1 MAEEKTVL
9 VVDDEVRMRRIVRDY
24 LQIKGYAVLEASDGV
39 EALET
44 LSRREVDLV
53 LLDVMMPRMDGF
65 ETCRRI
71 RRTSSVPVIMLT
83 ARSEEEDELQGFQL
97 GVDEY
102 IAKPFSLKV
111 LLARIEAVLRRG
123 QAQPETKQDGAPGLS
138 VDTVGRVV
146 RVDGKPVELTYTEYE
161 LLTYLM
167 TNAGVALSRDRI
179 LDSVWRFDYEG
190 DARTVDTHVKK
201 LRSKLAPYGGY
212 ICTVRG
218 IGYKFDPQAGGGA
231 L

>member
-1 MAEEKTVL
+1 MAEEKTIL
-9 VVDDEVRMRRIVRDY
+9 VVDDEVRMRRVVRDY
-24 LQIKGYAVLEASDGV
+24 LQIKGYTVLEAGDGI
-39 EALET
+39 EALEI
-44 LSRREVDLV
+44 LSRRDADLV

-71 RRTSSVPVIMLT
+71 RQTSAVPVIMLT

-123 QAQPETKQDGAPGLS
+123 QPQPETKQDSVPGLT

-146 RVDGKPVELTYTEYE
+146 RVDGRPVELTYTEYE
-161 LLTYLM
+161 LLLYLM
-167 TNAGVALSRDRI
+167 TNVGVALSRDRI

-201 LRSKLAPYGGY
+201 LRSKLTPYGGY

-218 IGYKFDPQAGGGA
+218 IGYKFDPKAGGA